1 MRGLEPVLRPQ
12 AAGGEGAVGQVP
24 RGKGTG
30 KSPETGD
37 GQDAVG
43 CSGHSPLEQ
52 RVGASIDRPMTLM
65 SPGW

>member
-24 RGKGTG
+24 RGKGVG

-37 GQDAVG
+37 GQGAVG
-43 CSGHSPLEQ
+43 GSGHSPLEQ
-52 RVGASIDRPMTLM
+52 RAGS
-65 SPGW
+65 